1 MMYYIYMK
9 NNIKITKSFKE
20 YLYQNNLGFSVIEL
34 AMVLIIISL
43 IISVIMSGVKLVES
57 AKIIKG

>member
-1 MMYYIYMK
+1 MIYYIYMK

-43 IISVIMSGVKLVES
+43 IIGVIMGGVKLVES

>member
-20 YLYQNNLGFSVIEL
+20 YLYQNNLGLSVIEL

-43 IISVIMSGVKLVES
+43 ITGVIMGGGKTC
-57 AKIIKG
+57 

>member
-20 YLYQNNLGFSVIEL
+20 YLYQNNLGFLVIEL

-43 IISVIMSGVKLVES
+43 IIGVIMDRVKLVES

>member
-1 MMYYIYMK
+1 MK

-43 IISVIMSGVKLVES
+43 IIGVIMGGVKLVES